1 MAAVWVVPAVVLT
14 VVALAVEIT
23 AAALAVEEAKA
34 AIMVP
39 AVRMVAEILL
49 LIQMNP
55 ARYVLSH
62 LEIMVPKIIK
72 SVFVKHLKEMELVS
86 RAALMVQVEMALA
99 QIRMV

>member
-1 MAAVWVVPAVVLT
+1 MALT
-14 VVALAVEIT
+14 AVALAVAITAVALAVAIT
-23 AAALAVEEAKA
+23 AAALAVEEAKV
-34 AIMVP
+34 AIMAL

-72 SVFVKHLKEMELVS
+72 SVFVKLLKEMEPVS